1 MTQPYK
7 IEEVKRIK
15 ERLEEAKS
23 IILVDYK
30 GINIE
35 EVDELRNRMRNASVD
50 YFVSKNSFIKI
61 ALNELGITDLDES
74 LVGSTAVA
82 VSKGDEVAPAREL
95 SKFKLDLMKE
105 KDFPTF
111 KTGYVSGKLMQ
122 AAELEQLAKLPSKE
136 ALLSMVLQ
144 GFNAPMSGIVG
155 ALQGIIRKFVYAVD
169 AVAKKQEENN

>member
-1 MTQPYK
+1 MAQPYK

-15 ERLEEAKS
+15 ERLDDAKS
-23 IILVDYK
+23 IVLVDYK

-35 EVDELRNRMRNASVD
+35 EVDELRNRMRNAGVD

-82 VSKGDEVAPAREL
+82 ACKGDEVAPAREL
-95 SKFKLDLMKE
+95 SRFKNDLMNEKE
-105 KDFPTF
+105 FPTF
-111 KTGYVSGKLMQ
+111 KTGYVSGKFMQ